1 MKITLTGTGSLYCKY
16 NSASTLINDDLM
28 IDMPNGIMKELLK
41 QDFDLT
47 KIKTILITHFHG
59 DHIADIP
66 FFLENIYFLKKE
78 KYKLNIIGP
87 VGIKNKIIELF
98 TAYNFGTEEEF
109 NNDFNLNIVE
119 FVDNT
124 IEINGYKID
133 SYHVVHGRQTNAL
146 GYVINDEL
154 GITGD
159 TSLCDG
165 VEKIFERSK
174 LVVSDSS
181 LLVGNKSHLGID
193 NIEYLINKYNTNVI
207 ATHLNEES
215 RKTLIENKLMNVE
228 VVEDFFETNL

>member
-1 MKITLTGTGSLYCKY
+1 MKITLTGTGSLYSRY

-41 QDFDLT
+41 YDFDLT

-59 DHIADIP
+59 DHIADIA
-66 FFLENIYFLKKE
+66 FFLEYIYFLRKE

-87 VGIKNKIIELF
+87 IGIKNKIIELF

>member
-133 SYHVVHGRQTNAL
+133 SYHVVHGRQTSAL